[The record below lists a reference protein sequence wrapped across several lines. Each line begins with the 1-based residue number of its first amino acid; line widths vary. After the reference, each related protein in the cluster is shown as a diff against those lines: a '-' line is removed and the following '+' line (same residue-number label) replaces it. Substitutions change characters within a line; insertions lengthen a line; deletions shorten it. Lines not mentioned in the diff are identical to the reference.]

1 MDRLSRKDFLKLAG
15 FTVLGMAGCKFGDAA
30 TQTAATAGQPVNAA
44 AGSAAADGIS
54 RAKVYFTDK
63 INEDSMVKLYKL
75 INSDIYGKV
84 ALKIHT
90 GEQGGKN
97 FLPRSFVKAVQEQI
111 SGSVIVETNTA
122 YGGGRSTTARH
133 RETIMANGWDFCPVD
148 IMDEHGAVM
157 LPVRGGK
164 HFTEMSVGK
173 SLVDYDSMV
182 VLTHFKGHSMGGYG
196 GSLKNIAIGCADGE
210 VGKIMQHGR
219 GFSVRNAAFMEN
231 MAEAGKAVTD
241 FFGKRIAYVN
251 VMRRMSVRCDCAGPD
266 AEEPTI
272 GDIGMVASTD
282 LLAIDQACVDMVYDK
297 PGGDNKDLIE
307 RIESREGLRQL
318 SYMKELKMGNPNYEL
333 ISID

>member
-15 FTVLGMAGCKFGDAA
+15 FTVLGLAGCKFGDAA
-30 TQTAATAGQPVNAA
+30 TQTASTSGQPVSAA
-44 AGSAAADGIS
+44 AGSAADGIS

-111 SGSVIVETNTA
+111 PGSVIVETNTA

-219 GFSVRNAAFMEN
+219 GFSVRNATFMEN
-231 MAEAGKAVTD
+231 MVEAGKAVTD
-241 FFGKRIAYVN
+241 FFGKHIVYIN
-251 VMRRMSVRCDCAGPD
+251 VMRRMSVDCDCAGRS
-266 AEEPTI
+266 AAEPTI
-272 GDIGMVASTD
+272 GDIGILASTD
-282 LLAIDQACVDMVYDK
+282 ILAIDQASVDLVYNK
-297 PGGDNKDLIE
+297 PGGDNKDLIK

-318 SYMKELKMGNPNYEL
+318 SYMRELKMCNPNYEL
-333 ISID
+333 INV

>member
-15 FTVLGMAGCKFGDAA
+15 FTVLGLAGCKFGDAA
-30 TQTAATAGQPVNAA
+30 TQAVSTAGQPVSAA

-111 SGSVIVETNTA
+111 PGSVIVETNTA
-122 YGGGRSTTARH
+122 YGGGRSTTERH

-210 VGKIMQHGR
+210 VGKIMQHSGADFSIR
-219 GFSVRNAAFMEN
+219 GAHFMEH
-231 MAEAGKAVTD
+231 MVEAGKAVTD
-241 FFGKRIAYVN
+241 FFGKHIVYIN
-251 VMRRMSVRCDCAGPD
+251 VMRRMSVDCDCAGRS
-266 AEEPTI
+266 AAEPTI
-272 GDIGMVASTD
+272 GDIGILASTD
-282 LLAIDQACVDMVYDK
+282 ILAIDQASVDLVYNK

-318 SYMKELKMGNPNYEL
+318 SYMRELKMGNPNYEL
-333 ISID
+333 INV

>member
-15 FTVLGMAGCKFGDAA
+15 FTVLGLAGCKFGDAA
-30 TQTAATAGQPVNAA
+30 TQTAAGAGQPVSAA
-44 AGSAAADGIS
+44 AGSTADGIS

-97 FLPRSFVKAVQEQI
+97 FLPRSFVKAAQEQI
-111 SGSVIVETNTA
+111 PGSVIVETNTA

-133 RETIMANGWDFCPVD
+133 RETIMANGWDFCPMD

-219 GFSVRNAAFMEN
+219 DFSVRNAAFMEN
-231 MAEAGKAVTD
+231 MVEAGKAVAD
-241 FFGKRIAYVN
+241 FFGKHIVYIN
-251 VMRRMSVRCDCAGPD
+251 VMRRMSVDCDCAG
-266 AEEPTI
+266 ARAAEPTI
-272 GDIGMVASTD
+272 GDIGILASTD
-282 LLAIDQACVDMVYDK
+282 ILAIDQACVDLVYNK

>member
-1 MDRLSRKDFLKLAG
+1 MDKLTRRDFLKLAG
-15 FTVLGMAGCKFGDAA
+15 
-30 TQTAATAGQPVNAA
+30 TAAIGAAAFSLPDFGRAYAQAPVIGSRQLKAPLA
-44 AGSAAADGIS
+44 AGSS
-54 RAKVYFTDK
+54 AKVYFTKHIDA
-63 INEDSMVKLYKL
+63 EHFVKLYEL
-75 INSDIYGKV
+75 VNSEIYGKV
-84 ALKIHT
+84 AIKMHT
-90 GEQGGKN
+90 GEIGGKN
-97 FLPRSFVKAVQEQI
+97 FLPREFVKAVQQRI
-111 SGSVIVETNTA
+111 PDSNIVETNTLYKRGRHTTELHCKTIA
-122 YGGGRSTTARH
+122 Y
-133 RETIMANGWDFCPVD
+133 NGWDFCPVD
-148 IMDEHGAVM
+148 IMDEFGNVA

-164 HFTEMSVGK
+164 HF
-173 SLVDYDSMV
+173 
-182 VLTHFKGHSMGGYG
+182 KGHASGGFG
-196 GSLKNIAIGCADGE
+196 GSLKNIAIGCADAK
-210 VGKIMQHGR
+210 VGKAMQHGGADFSIR
-219 GFSVRNAAFMEN
+219 GAHFMEH
-231 MAEAGKAVTD
+231 MVEAGKAVTD

>member
-15 FTVLGMAGCKFGDAA
+15 FTVLGLAGCKFGDAA

-111 SGSVIVETNTA
+111 PGSVIVETNTA

-219 GFSVRNAAFMEN
+219 GFSVRNAAFMEH
-231 MAEAGKAVTD
+231 MVEAGKAVTD

>member
-30 TQTAATAGQPVNAA
+30 TQTAAIAGPPVSAA

-75 INSDIYGKV
+75 IHSDIYGKV

-97 FLPRSFVKAVQEQI
+97 FLPREFVKAVQQRI
-111 SGSVIVETNTA
+111 PDGNIVETNTLYKRGRHTTELHRKTIA
-122 YGGGRSTTARH
+122 Y
-133 RETIMANGWDFCPVD
+133 NGWNFCPVD
-148 IMDEHGAVM
+148 IMDEFGNVA

-164 HFTEMSVGK
+164 HFKEMYVGK
-173 SLVDYDSMV
+173 SLPTYDSMI
-182 VLTHFKGHSMGGYG
+182 VLTHFKGHASGGFG

-231 MAEAGKAVTD
+231 MVEAGKAVTD
-241 FFGKRIAYVN
+241 FFGKHIVYIN
-251 VMRRMSVRCDCAGPD
+251 VMRRMSVDCDCAG
-266 AEEPTI
+266 ARAAEPTI
-272 GDIGMVASTD
+272 GDIGILASTD
-282 LLAIDQACVDMVYDK
+282 ILAIDQASVDLVYNK

>member
-15 FTVLGMAGCKFGDAA
+15 FTVLGLAGCKFGDAA
-30 TQTAATAGQPVNAA
+30 TQTAATAGPPVNAA
-44 AGSAAADGIS
+44 AGSAAADGIR

-97 FLPRSFVKAVQEQI
+97 FLPREFVKAVQQRI
-111 SGSVIVETNTA
+111 PDSNIVETNTLYKRGRHTTELHRKTIA
-122 YGGGRSTTARH
+122 Y
-133 RETIMANGWDFCPVD
+133 NGWDFCPVD
-148 IMDEHGAVM
+148 IMDEFGNVA

-164 HFTEMSVGK
+164 HFKEMYVGK
-173 SLVDYDSMV
+173 SLPTYDSMV
-182 VLTHFKGHSMGGYG
+182 VLTHFKGHASGGYG
-196 GSLKNIAIGCADGE
+196 GSLKNIAIGCADAK
-210 VGKIMQHGR
+210 VGKAMQHGGADFSIR
-219 GFSVRNAAFMEN
+219 GAHFMEH
-231 MAEAGKAVTD
+231 MVEAGKAVTD

-282 LLAIDQACVDMVYDK
+282 LLAIDQAWTWFMTNRAATTK
-297 PGGDNKDLIE
+297 T
-307 RIESREGLRQL
+307 
-318 SYMKELKMGNPNYEL
+318 
-333 ISID
+333 